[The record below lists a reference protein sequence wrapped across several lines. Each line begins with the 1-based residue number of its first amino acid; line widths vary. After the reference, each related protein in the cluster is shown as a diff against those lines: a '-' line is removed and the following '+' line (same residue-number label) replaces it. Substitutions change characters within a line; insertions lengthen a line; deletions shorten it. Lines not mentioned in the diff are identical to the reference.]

1 VKAPLQLLVN
11 GTAVAAADLLYAGLS
26 SLAGLY
32 QINFRVPVNLTVSGT
47 LPVAVLTA
55 EAFHDQVSL
64 AVQ

>member
-1 VKAPLQLLVN
+1 M
-11 GTAVAAADLLYAGLS
+11 AAAGLLYAGLS

-32 QINFRVPVNLTVSGT
+32 QINFRVPVNLTVSGI